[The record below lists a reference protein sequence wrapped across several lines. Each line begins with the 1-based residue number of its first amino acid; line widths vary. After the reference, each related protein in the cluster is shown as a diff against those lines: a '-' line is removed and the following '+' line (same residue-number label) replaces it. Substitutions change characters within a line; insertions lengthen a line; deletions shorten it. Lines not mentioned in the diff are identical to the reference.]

1 MGYNRVNPPKQV
13 KLPPE
18 VEANPQ
24 LRKAFDDAY
33 FIMFQ
38 MWKRMGGGADWI
50 DSNSTSMPRSVTL
63 SSLFD
68 IRKQIGSGKPVT
80 IDTTGFTIDTTEQ
93 TTDKTE
99 V

>member
-38 MWKRMGGGADWI
+38 MWKHAKKR
-50 DSNSTSMPRSVTL
+50 N
-63 SSLFD
+63 
-68 IRKQIGSGKPVT
+68 T
-80 IDTTGFTIDTTEQ
+80 I
-93 TTDKTE
+93 
-99 V
+99 